1 MYAERLIGTGQR
13 SAPER
18 VAHFLLE
25 LRMRL
30 RVIGLGDERGFR
42 MPLTQEQIGVL
53 GLTGVHI
60 SRTLRQLRDEG
71 LVVIE
76 GHQVEIKNFDALS
89 ALGDFERSHL
99 KHFRMSEALL
109 AAQPSL
115 QN

>member
-1 MYAERLIGTGQR
+1 LIGTGQR

-60 SRTLRQLRDEG
+60 SRTLR
-71 LVVIE
+71 
-76 GHQVEIKNFDALS
+76 
-89 ALGDFERSHL
+89 
-99 KHFRMSEALL
+99 HFAMKALL
-109 AAQPSL
+109 
-115 QN
+115 